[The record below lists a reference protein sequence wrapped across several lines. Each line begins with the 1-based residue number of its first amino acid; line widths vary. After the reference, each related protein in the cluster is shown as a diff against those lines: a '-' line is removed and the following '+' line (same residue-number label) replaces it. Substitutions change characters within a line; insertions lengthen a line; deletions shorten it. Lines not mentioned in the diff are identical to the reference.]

1 MQLRLL
7 IWLAAEPGTLAPWL
21 ALAVSYLVH
30 SLVWTGT
37 AALLVGIRAN
47 AFSPATRHLCWK
59 VALFGPLFSA
69 IVAHA
74 ATGSVERSPASP
86 VYAREFAVG
95 QPFSSSESSLAW
107 LLGAFGPAAMVLG
120 ALRFTGSIYQIRRR
134 LRGRV
139 ALTDARLLARVE
151 LLRARMGVH
160 RVTLSECDA
169 IGSPLVI
176 GAVEVCLPRG
186 PLAALT
192 DAELDPVLSH
202 ELAHLER
209 GDGWWF
215 PVVGALQAVFWLNP
229 LNHWLA
235 SRFRESAEL
244 ACDDRAV
251 ELTGNPLGLARA
263 LVHVATRAPSARRP
277 SLLPSIGHSKSAL
290 LPRVRRLTVASPERV
305 QRTGRRERVWALIII
320 AAPSALLSMLSIR
333 VLPAQVHAKTTLS
346 SSERSVLA
354 DGVSRA
360 MDEQSQRLAEL
371 GQRAERVA
379 SLLAAADQRP
389 AAAQDGSSEATRVL
403 ELSQE
408 LRHIRATQLWLEQR
422 LAAAPE

>member
-7 IWLAAEPGTLAPWL
+7 IWLAAEPGTLTPWL

-30 SLVWTGT
+30 SLVWTGA
-37 AALLVGIRAN
+37 AALLVRFRAKTL
-47 AFSPATRHLCWK
+47 SPAARHLYWK

-69 IVAHA
+69 SLAHA
-74 ATGSVERSPASP
+74 VTGAERSPASP
-86 VYAREFAVG
+86 TAYAREFAVG

-107 LLGAFGPAAMVLG
+107 LLGAFCLAATALG
-120 ALRFTGSIYQIRRR
+120 ALRFAGSIYQIRRR

-139 ALTDARLLARVE
+139 ALTDARLLTRVE
-151 LLRARMGVH
+151 LLRIRMGV
-160 RVTLSECDA
+160 RRITLSECDA
-169 IGSPLVI
+169 ISSPLVI
-176 GAVEVCLPRG
+176 GAAEVCLPRA
-186 PLAALT
+186 PLSGLT

-209 GDGWWF
+209 GDGLWF
-215 PVVGALQAVFWLNP
+215 PVVGALEAVFWLNP
-229 LNHWLA
+229 FNHWLA

-263 LVHVATRAPSARRP
+263 LVHVATRAPFTRGP
-277 SLLPSIGHSKSAL
+277 SLLPSIAYSKSAL
-290 LPRVRRLTVASPERV
+290 LPRVRRLTVASPELA
-305 QRTGRRERVWALIII
+305 QRAGRRERVWALIII

-333 VLPAQVHAKTTLS
+333 VLPARLHAQTTPPS
-346 SSERSVLA
+346 IERSVLA
-354 DGVSRA
+354 NAASRS

-379 SLLAAADQRP
+379 TLLAAAERQP

-408 LRHIRATQLWLEQR
+408 LRHIRDTQLWLEQR
-422 LAAAPE
+422 LASAPE